1 MVMSKPLI
9 KLENVSMVFEIHPMF
24 GEKKKIKAVENVSLE
39 IKENDILAL
48 VGESGC
54 GKSTLG
60 RIMLGLLKPTSGK
73 VLYYING
80 KYRDIWSLSKK
91 EYNVFRRNAQLIP
104 QNPYTTINPMRNVIS
119 ALIPP
124 FLHYKIARNKEE
136 AKKMVAEHL
145 KMVGLAPPEDF
156 FNRYSCRL
164 SGGQLQRIAIA
175 RAISVKPKFIV
186 ADEAVSML
194 DASLR
199 IEILDLLLRIR
210 EEYGLAVLFI
220 THDLA
225 IARYFARKNKIAIMY
240 LGNIV
245 EMGNTE
251 DIIKNPLHPYTK
263 ALIMS
268 VPIPDPDIARK
279 RGLPKLRSL
288 EVPSLVNPPSGCKFH
303 TRCPLATE
311 ICQKQAPALRNI
323 NGRLVACH
331 KIGDIDS
338 K

>member
-9 KLENVSMVFEIHPMF
+9 KLENVSMVFEIHTMF
-24 GEKKKIKAVENVSLE
+24 GEKKKIKAVEDVSLE

-91 EYNVFRRNAQLIP
+91 EYKIFRRNAQLIP
-104 QNPYTTINPMRNVIS
+104 QNPYTTINPMRSVIS

-136 AKKMVAEHL
+136 ARKMVAEHL
-145 KMVGLAPPEDF
+145 KMVGLVPPEDF

-210 EEYGLAVLFI
+210 EKYGLAVLFI

-279 RGLPKLRSL
+279 RELPKLRSL
-288 EVPSLVNPPSGCKFH
+288 EVPSLMNPPSGCKFH
-303 TRCPLATE
+303 TRCSLATE
-311 ICQKQAPALRNI
+311 ICEKQAPILRNI

-331 KIGDIDS
+331 KIGD
-338 K
+338 